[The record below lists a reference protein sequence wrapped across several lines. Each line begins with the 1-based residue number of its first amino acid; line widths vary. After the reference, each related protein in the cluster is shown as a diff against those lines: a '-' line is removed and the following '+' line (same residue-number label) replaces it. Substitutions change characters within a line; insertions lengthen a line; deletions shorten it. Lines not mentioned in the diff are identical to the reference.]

1 MKKSKSGFWICV
13 LPALICFAMVVLI
26 PAITGLL
33 YSFTDWNG
41 MNKPVSFAGL
51 ENYRGLIS
59 DKVFWRDFLYTA
71 EFSVVAVILVNLL
84 GFAWQFVFT
93 QGFNYLGKSLNI
105 SWLQGWLSTPF
116 TSTVGLMIV
125 VVWQQAGYM
134 MIVYIAQLQSI
145 PDNLIEAAEI
155 DGAGRLQRLKNL
167 ILPLCMP
174 AFTIGFFLTLSG
186 TFRLYDQNLALTNG
200 GPYGSTQMVC
210 MNIYRT
216 AFGENDLGRAQAK
229 ALIFVIVIAIVS
241 LTQLYCSK
249 KMEVEM

>member
-1 MKKSKSGFWICV
+1 MLHEAANDPDVISIKMTLYRMARQSK
-13 LPALICFAMVVLI
+13 VVE
-26 PAITGLL
+26 
-33 YSFTDWNG
+33 Y
-41 MNKPVSFAGL
+41 
-51 ENYRGLIS
+51 
-59 DKVFWRDFLYTA
+59 
-71 EFSVVAVILVNLL
+71 
-84 GFAWQFVFT
+84 
-93 QGFNYLGKSLNI
+93 
-105 SWLQGWLSTPF
+105 
-116 TSTVGLMIV
+116 
-125 VVWQQAGYM
+125 
-134 MIVYIAQLQSI
+134 
-145 PDNLIEAAEI
+145 LIEAAEI

-216 AFGENDLGRAQAK
+216 AFAENDLGRAQAK

>member
-41 MNKPVSFAGL
+41 MNKPVSFSGL

-71 EFSVVAVILVNLL
+71 VFSVVAVILVNLLGFALALLVTQKIRGANLFRTVFFMPNLIGGILL

-134 MIVYIAQLQSI
+134 MIVYIACL
-145 PDNLIEAAEI
+145 
-155 DGAGRLQRLKNL
+155 
-167 ILPLCMP
+167 
-174 AFTIGFFLTLSG
+174 
-186 TFRLYDQNLALTNG
+186 LYTSPSPRD
-200 GPYGSTQMVC
+200 
-210 MNIYRT
+210 
-216 AFGENDLGRAQAK
+216 
-229 ALIFVIVIAIVS
+229 
-241 LTQLYCSK
+241 CS
-249 KMEVEM
+249 

>member
-84 GFAWQFVFT
+84 GF
-93 QGFNYLGKSLNI
+93 
-105 SWLQGWLSTPF
+105 
-116 TSTVGLMIV
+116 
-125 VVWQQAGYM
+125 
-134 MIVYIAQLQSI
+134 
-145 PDNLIEAAEI
+145 D
-155 DGAGRLQRLKNL
+155 
-167 ILPLCMP
+167 ILHCW
-174 AFTIGFFLTLSG
+174 SH
-186 TFRLYDQNLALTNG
+186 RK
-200 GPYGSTQMVC
+200 
-210 MNIYRT
+210 
-216 AFGENDLGRAQAK
+216 FGE
-229 ALIFVIVIAIVS
+229 LICFVLCS
-241 LTQLYCSK
+241 LCPT
-249 KMEVEM
+249 